1 MFSQIAEITDSLY
14 LSSAAAVKGEKIR
27 SLGITHIINVTMDI
41 PNLKMHNV
49 ESIQI
54 HVDDVP
60 SAHLGVYFDRC
71 ADKINQVKTEN
82 GVWCGCGFCCCC
94 CCVCVCVCACVSV
107 RVRACILVHAYV
119 FVCVCV
125 CLCSVCVCV

>member
-1 MFSQIAEITDSLY
+1 MDLAMFSQIAEITDSLF

-54 HVDDVP
+54 HVDDIP
-60 SAHLGVYFDRC
+60 SAHLGIYFDRC
-71 ADKINQVKTEN
+71 ADKINQVKTDN
-82 GVWCGCGFCCCC
+82 NVL
-94 CCVCVCVCACVSV
+94 CVCVCVCD
-107 RVRACILVHAYV
+107 YV
-119 FVCVCV
+119 MSWGGGGRKVVM
-125 CLCSVCVCV
+125 LGSVC